1 MSEQLNLIS
10 TAACLE
16 YTPVSFFF
24 LRGTLSRMLQYVVLC
39 KWEKKKLWEEV
50 WCPESLKY
58 SEP

>member
-24 LRGTLSRMLQYVVLC
+24 LRGTPHKHKAEDAVCCFVQMG
-39 KWEKKKLWEEV
+39 EE
-50 WCPESLKY
+50 EALGGSLV
-58 SEP
+58 P